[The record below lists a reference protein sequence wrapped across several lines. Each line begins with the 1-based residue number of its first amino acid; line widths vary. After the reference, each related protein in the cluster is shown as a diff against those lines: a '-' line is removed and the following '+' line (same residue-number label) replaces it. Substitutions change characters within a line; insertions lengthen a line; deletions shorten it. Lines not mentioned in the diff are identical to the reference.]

1 MRIKKLI
8 MVILFLLATL
18 AQGCGVTASVSAPAL
33 TQPVM
38 LGKKIRVQGT
48 ANEQWQL
55 RIPID
60 ISITN
65 RIFLGTGGYQYAWS
79 KANPELLKLV
89 ETSKDRIV
97 IDEVYIGSYSIFL
110 FVPFSFVE
118 EEKSWTDIKGGI
130 YHEKADAHEPK

>member
-1 MRIKKLI
+1 MRIKTLI
-8 MVILFLLATL
+8 IVILFLFATL
-18 AQGCGVTASVSAPAL
+18 AHGCGVTASVSAPAL

-38 LGKKIRVQGT
+38 LGKKIRIQGT

-55 RIPID
+55 RVPID

-65 RIFLGTGGYQYAWS
+65 SKSIGIGGHQYAGS

-97 IDEVYIGSYSIFL
+97 IDEIYIGSYSL
-110 FVPFSFVE
+110 FFYTVE
-118 EEKSWTDIKGGI
+118 QDKSWTDIKGGI
-130 YHEKADAHEPK
+130 YFEQAEGHGTK